1 MAASTDKLRW
11 LQAGCAGACAAC
23 VAVRALAMPPS
34 YRLESIGTGLQAAA
48 MNERGDVVGRQLSG
62 QSVGHAFFAPRGGAI
77 EPLPVPAPWVSS
89 DAYQL
94 NGAGLVVGAVSMG
107 SIASI
112 GSQAAAW
119 RHTGSGWQFELLQ
132 HWPGDQYS
140 TATGVNSHG
149 DIVGGSGGIGLG
161 MYSRAVRFTATGAQ
175 LLPDLSLPAGV
186 NDDRVVLAW
195 NTLLNLD
202 TMVST
207 TIPLPPGNWQGVVS
221 TDFSNSGAFCGYIL
235 GFSGCSTFPVRYRP
249 GHGWDFI
256 GGCATTT
263 SATSINDQGD
273 AVAYVYNGGNWVS
286 FVGEPN
292 LSLDTLIDAA
302 DGTWAVTGALEIN
315 SRRMVLAT
323 ARRGPSFAVMETV
336 RLVPVMVADLNSD
349 GHVDG
354 TDLSILLAAWGH
366 SGTPADLDGSGV
378 VDGLDLSSMLAA
390 WG

>member
-1 MAASTDKLRW
+1 M
-11 LQAGCAGACAAC
+11 
-23 VAVRALAMPPS
+23 
-34 YRLESIGTGLQAAA
+34 
-48 MNERGDVVGRQLSG
+48 
-62 QSVGHAFFAPRGGAI
+62 
-77 EPLPVPAPWVSS
+77 SS

-94 NGAGLVVGAVSMG
+94 NESGIVVGAVSMG

-119 RHTGSGWQFELLQ
+119 RHTESGWQFELLQ
-132 HWPGDQYS
+132 AWPGDQYS
-140 TATGVNSHG
+140 TATAVNAHG

-161 MYSRAVRFTATGAQ
+161 MYSRAVRFTATGAE
-175 LLPDLSLPAGV
+175 LLPDLALPAGV
-186 NDDRVVLAW
+186 NDDRVVIAW

-235 GFSGCSTFPVRYRP
+235 GYSGCSTFPVRYRP
-249 GHGWDFI
+249 GYGWDFI

-263 SATSINDQGD
+263 SATSINEQGD
-273 AVAYVYNGGNWVS
+273 TVAYVYSGGNWVS

-292 LSLDTLIDAA
+292 LSLDTLIDPS
-302 DGTWAVTGALEIN
+302 DGTWAVTGASEIN
-315 SRRMVLAT
+315 NRRMVLAT
-323 ARRGPSFAVMETV
+323 ARRGPSFAVTETV
-336 RLVPVMVADLNSD
+336 RLVPIMQADINRD

-354 TDLSILLAAWGH
+354 TDLSILLAAWGQ

-378 VDGLDLSSMLAA
+378 VDALDLSSMLAA